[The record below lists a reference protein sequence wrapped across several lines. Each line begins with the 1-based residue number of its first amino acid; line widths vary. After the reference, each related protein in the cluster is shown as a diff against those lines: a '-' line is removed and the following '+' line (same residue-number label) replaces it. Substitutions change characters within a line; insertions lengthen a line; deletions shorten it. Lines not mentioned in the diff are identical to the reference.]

1 MWFSVS
7 NFTLKSAVVCRRAA
21 RSLMMVLRYNV
32 RFSCRTIIVC
42 STSSRVCFFLLI
54 FSRFSKIFCISVM
67 SDVISNRLLVIDF
80 TLGREV
86 VYGFFGFLIFVS
98 CRLRM
103 WIFQVVTSG
112 KVRVQYLQPYRSFF
126 GFVRSITWMVSS
138 LCLLPA

>member
-1 MWFSVS
+1 
-7 NFTLKSAVVCRRAA
+7 
-21 RSLMMVLRYNV
+21 MMVLRYNV

-86 VYGFFGFLIFVS
+86 VYVFWFPYICFVP
-98 CRLRM
+98 
-103 WIFQVVTSG
+103 FANVDFSG
-112 KVRVQYLQPYRSFF
+112 GHVWK
-126 GFVRSITWMVSS
+126 G
-138 LCLLPA
+138 